1 MDNAMQGAVRGAG
14 PGVACVPG
22 QGGRGTGCIIAL
34 RTDPASGEESN
45 MADHVPLPATALRKQ
60 CDPACFTFETTE
72 SLADHAGDLG
82 QERAVEA
89 IRFGLAMGHTGYH
102 VFVFGDTGTGKHATT
117 FRLLRERAASEPVPP
132 DLCYLH
138 NFDEPLKPKLLAVP
152 AGRGSALR
160 ACMQTFIRDL
170 GPALQAALDSEAHVD
185 RVEALQNAHKAREE
199 AALRELG
206 QACAAENISL
216 LQTPEGFVFA
226 PTKGEE
232 AMSPEVFEALP
243 EDERKAIEARVGAW
257 SDRLE
262 DLLNDFPGWRK
273 SVRES
278 IERAEREVLGPA
290 VAHLLRGVRETHE
303 DLQDVLA
310 FIDAVERDVLDS
322 AIKGMML
329 EEDEEDGADPEEN
342 TRYHRYQVKL
352 LVDHSASQGAPVVF
366 ENNPGYGNLI
376 GRIEHVVQ
384 QGNQVSHFNLIRAGA
399 LHRANGGYL
408 VLDAERLLSQP
419 YAWEGL
425 KRCLRAGEI
434 RIEPPAEAQGWSGA
448 LTLEPEAL
456 PSALKVV
463 LIGDREVYYLLME
476 HDPDFADL
484 FKVAADFDDD
494 LPRTP
499 ETECEY
505 ARLMALLARGA
516 KLLPFHREGVARLV
530 EEASRLADDSGR
542 LSLNTR
548 SLSDLMREADFHAR
562 GKGLAATGRA
572 EVEDALAA
580 RKRRADRYPTRVLE
594 SILDGT
600 TLISTDGER
609 AGQINGLVVI
619 ELAGERFGHPVRITA
634 TVRMGEGDVVNIERE
649 TELGGAIHSK
659 GVLILS
665 AFLAARYARHQPLS
679 LSASLVFEQSYAPVE
694 GDSASLAEL
703 CALLSALTQIP
714 IQQRFAI
721 TGSVNQFGEVQVI
734 GGVNEKIE
742 GFYDLCKARG
752 LDGSHGVVI
761 PAASMRHLMLREDV
775 VQAAADGLF
784 HIHSVKTVDQAMS
797 VLTGVEAGEPD
808 AKGVIPKGTLNHK
821 VATVLAEMTAA
832 RNAHSDPEG
841 SAGARQH
848 RRRHAV

>member
-1 MDNAMQGAVRGAG
+1 MAE
-14 PGVACVPG
+14 PVALPAS
-22 QGGRGTGCIIAL
+22 AL
-34 RTDPASGEESN
+34 RTY
-45 MADHVPLPATALRKQ
+45 
-60 CDPACFTFETTE
+60 CDPACFTFDTTE
-72 SLADHAGDLG
+72 SLDDPSGGHAGDLG
-82 QERAVEA
+82 QARAVEA
-89 IRFGLAMGHTGYH
+89 IRFGLAMGHSGYH
-102 VFVFGDTGTGKHATT
+102 VFVLGEPGSGKHATT
-117 FRLLRERAASEPVPP
+117 FRLLRERAATEAVPP

-138 NFDEPLKPKLLAVP
+138 NFDEALKPRLLALP
-152 AGRGSALR
+152 AGRGATLR
-160 ACMQTFIRDL
+160 SHMQTFIREL
-170 GPALQAALDSEAHVD
+170 GPALGAALDSEAHSE
-185 RVEALQNAHKAREE
+185 RVEALQNAHKAREDG
-199 AALRELG
+199 ALRELG
-206 QACAAENISL
+206 EACGAESISL

-226 PTKGEE
+226 PTREGEV
-232 AMSPEVFEALP
+232 MSPEAFEALP
-243 EDERKAIEARVGAW
+243 EEERKAIEARVTAW
-257 SDRLE
+257 SEKLE

-273 SVRES
+273 AVRES
-278 IERAEREVLGPA
+278 IERAEAEVLGPA
-290 VAHLLRGVRETHE
+290 VSHLLREVREAHA
-303 DLQDVLA
+303 DLPEVLG
-310 FIDAVERDVLDS
+310 FLDAVQKDVLDS
-322 AIKGMML
+322 AIRGTML
-329 EEDEEDGADPEEN
+329 DEMDEDATESEEAA
-342 TRYHRYQVKL
+342 RYQRYQVKL

-384 QGNQVSHFNLIRAGA
+384 QGNQVTHFNLIRAGA

-408 VLDAERLLSQP
+408 VLDAERLLTQP

-448 LTLEPEAL
+448 LTLEPEAV

-463 LIGDREVYYLLME
+463 LIGDRDIYYLLMDN
-476 HDPDFADL
+476 DPEFADL

-499 ETECEY
+499 DNECEY
-505 ARLMALLARGA
+505 ARLMALLVRSA
-516 KLLPFHREGVARLV
+516 KLLPIDRSGVARLV
-530 EEASRLADDSGR
+530 EEGARLAEDAGR

-548 SLSDLMREADFHAR
+548 ALSDLMREADHQAR
-562 GKGLAATGRA
+562 LKGLAATGRA
-572 EVEDALAA
+572 EVEAALEA
-580 RKRRADRYPTRVLE
+580 RARRCNRYPSRVRE

-609 AGQINGLVVI
+609 AGQINGLVVV

-634 TVRMGEGDVVNIERE
+634 TVRMGEGDVVDIERE

-665 AFLAARYARHQPLS
+665 AFLAARYARHQPMS

-742 GFYDLCKARG
+742 GFYDLCTARG

-761 PAASMRHLMLREDV
+761 PAASVRHLMLREDV
-775 VQAAADGLF
+775 VQAAEQGLF
-784 HIHSVKTVDQAMS
+784 HIHAVKTVDEAMT

-821 VATVLAEMTAA
+821 VAAVLAEMTAA
-832 RNAHSDPEG
+832 RHAHADAEG
-841 SAGARQH
+841 AVGSRQH
-848 RRRHAV
+848 RRRHSV

>member
-1 MDNAMQGAVRGAG
+1 MAEPKALPAS
-14 PGVACVPG
+14 
-22 QGGRGTGCIIAL
+22 AL
-34 RTDPASGEESN
+34 RTY
-45 MADHVPLPATALRKQ
+45 
-60 CDPACFTFETTE
+60 CDPACFTFDTTDA
-72 SLADHAGDLG
+72 LTDHAGDLG
-82 QERAVEA
+82 QARAVEA
-89 IRFGLAMGHTGYH
+89 IQFGLAMGHSGYH
-102 VFVFGDTGTGKHATT
+102 VFVLGEPGSGKHATT

-138 NFDEPLKPKLLAVP
+138 NFDEALKPRLLTLP
-152 AGRGSALR
+152 AGRGAALR
-160 ACMQTFIRDL
+160 AHMQTFIREL
-170 GPALQAALDSEAHVD
+170 GPALGAALDSDAHTE
-185 RVEALQNAHKAREE
+185 RVEALQTAHKAREE
-199 AALRELG
+199 GALKELSEG
-206 QACAAENISL
+206 CAAESISL

-226 PTKGEE
+226 PTRDGEV
-232 AMSPEVFEALP
+232 MSPEAFDALP
-243 EDERKAIEARVGAW
+243 EDERNAIEARVTAW
-257 SDRLE
+257 SERLE

-273 SVRES
+273 AVRES
-278 IERAEREVLGPA
+278 IERAETEVLGPA
-290 VAHLLRGVRETHE
+290 VSHLLREVREAHA
-303 DLQDVLA
+303 DLPEVLA
-310 FIDAVERDVLDS
+310 FLDAVHKNVLDS
-322 AIKGMML
+322 AIKGTML
-329 EEDEEDGADPEEN
+329 EEEDEDIAEPEEAN
-342 TRYHRYQVKL
+342 RYQRYQVKL

-384 QGNQVSHFNLIRAGA
+384 QGNQVTHFNLIRAGA

-408 VLDAERLLSQP
+408 VVDAERLLTQP

-448 LTLEPEAL
+448 LTLEPEAV

-463 LIGDREVYYLLME
+463 LIGDRDIYYLLMDN
-476 HDPDFADL
+476 DPEFADL

-499 ETECEY
+499 ENECEY
-505 ARLMALLARGA
+505 ARLMALLVRGA
-516 KLLPFHREGVARLV
+516 KLLPIDRSGVARLV
-530 EEASRLADDSGR
+530 EEGARLAEDAGR

-548 SLSDLMREADFHAR
+548 ALSDLMREADHQAR
-562 GKGLAATGRA
+562 LKGLAATGRT
-572 EVEDALAA
+572 EVEAALAA
-580 RKRRADRYPTRVLE
+580 RARRCNRYPTRVRE

-609 AGQINGLVVI
+609 AGQINGLVVV

-634 TVRMGEGDVVNIERE
+634 TVRMGEGDVVDIERE

-665 AFLAARYARHQPLS
+665 AFLAARYARHQPMS

-752 LDGSHGVVI
+752 LDGGHGVVI
-761 PAASMRHLMLREDV
+761 PAASVRHLMLREDV
-775 VQAAADGLF
+775 VQAAAEGRF
-784 HIHSVKTVDQAMS
+784 HIYAVKTVDEAMS
-797 VLTGVEAGEPD
+797 VLTGVAAGEPD
-808 AKGVIPKGTLNHK
+808 SKGVIPKGTLNHK

-832 RNAHSDPEG
+832 RHAHSDAEG
-841 SAGARQH
+841 SAGSRQH
-848 RRRHAV
+848 RRRHGV